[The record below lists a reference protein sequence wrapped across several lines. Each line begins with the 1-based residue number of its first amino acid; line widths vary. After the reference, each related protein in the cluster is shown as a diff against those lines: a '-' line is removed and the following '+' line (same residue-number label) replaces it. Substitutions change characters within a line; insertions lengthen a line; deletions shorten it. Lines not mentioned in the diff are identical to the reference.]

1 MPFTVITLKNTPKSL
16 RGDLT
21 KWMQEIATG
30 VYVGNFNSK
39 VREEIWNRVL
49 ESSGVG
55 EATLSYY
62 YRNEIGYNFETHN
75 ADRNVI
81 DYEGIP
87 LIIVKSEETHEE
99 ENDKHGYSKASK
111 FHKARKYTSTTKK
124 EQERTYVILDIETD
138 GLDER
143 TNKIIE
149 IGAIKASTKE
159 EFHKKIKIDTK
170 LPKEITKLTGI
181 TDKELEEG
189 EEILESLK
197 ELKEFI
203 GYNDIVGYGVKFDI
217 KFINRNL
224 QLNGLDRLTNKT
236 WDLMDF
242 VKREKSFLENYKLE
256 MVLKSYGIDKK
267 VPHRALEDSRLID
280 ELSGKVQKF
289 QEFLKK
295 KP

>member
-1 MPFTVITLKNTPKSL
+1 MINT
-16 RGDLT
+16 G
-21 KWMQEIATG
+21 IAKHL
-30 VYVGNFNSK
+30 NFIK
-39 VREEIWNRVL
+39 L
-49 ESSGVG
+49 ENIQ
-55 EATLSYY
+55 AQQ
-62 YRNEIGYNFETHN
+62 
-75 ADRNVI
+75 
-81 DYEGIP
+81 
-87 LIIVKSEETHEE
+87 
-99 ENDKHGYSKASK
+99 
-111 FHKARKYTSTTKK
+111 KK
-124 EQERTYVILDIETD
+124 EQEKTYVILDIETD

-159 EFHKKIKIDTK
+159 EFHKIIKIDTK

-203 GYNDIVGYGVKFDI
+203 GYNDLVGYGIKFDI

-224 QLNGLDRLTNKT
+224 KLNGLDRLTNKT

-242 VKREKSFLENYKLE
+242 IKREKSFLENYKLE
-256 MVLKSYGIDKK
+256 TVLKSYGIDKK

-280 ELSGKVQKF
+280 ELSDKV
-289 QEFLKK
+289 
-295 KP
+295 

>member
-39 VREEIWNRVL
+39 VREELWNRVI
-49 ESSGVG
+49 ESSGIG

-62 YRNEIGYNFETHN
+62 NRNEIGYNFETHN
-75 ADRNVI
+75 TDRQVI
-81 DYEGIP
+81 DFEGIP
-87 LIIVKSEETHEE
+87 LIIIKSKEKIEE
-99 ENDKHGYSKASK
+99 DAKSHGYSNASK
-111 FHKARKYTSTTKK
+111 YHKSKKYTSIGNNYPEKTF
-124 EQERTYVILDIETD
+124 VFLDIETD
-138 GLDER
+138 GLDEK

-149 IGAIKASTKE
+149 IGAIKSDSKE
-159 EFHKKIKIDTK
+159 EFHKIVKIDTK
-170 LPKEITKLTGI
+170 LPKNIIELTGI
-181 TDKELEEG
+181 TDKELESG
-189 EEILESLK
+189 ENIKEILK

-203 GYNDIVGYGVKFDI
+203 GEEDLVGYGIKFDI
-217 KFINRNL
+217 KFINRKL
-224 QLNGLDRLTNKT
+224 KLNGLDVLTNKT

-256 MVLKSYGIDKK
+256 TALKEYGIDKK
-267 VPHRALEDSRLID
+267 VPHRALEDSKLIY
-280 ELSGKVQKF
+280 ELSEKVQKF
-289 QEFLKK
+289 QEFSKR

>member
-1 MPFTVITLKNTPKSL
+1 MI
-16 RGDLT
+16 LT
-21 KWMQEIATG
+21 GLLIMADWIASNEYYFPLIPIDDDNLINPEVRIMYGFNKWRMSDTWIAEDVYEASEI
-30 VYVGNFNSK
+30 YEN
-39 VREEIWNRVL
+39 
-49 ESSGVG
+49 
-55 EATLSYY
+55 
-62 YRNEIGYNFETHN
+62 RNEIGYNFETHN

-87 LIIVKSEETHEE
+87 LVIVKSEETHKE

-124 EQERTYVILDIETD
+124 EQEKTYVILDIETD

-159 EFHKKIKIDTK
+159 EFHKIIKIDTK

-203 GYNDIVGYGVKFDI
+203 GDSDIVGYGVKFDI
-217 KFINRNL
+217 KFININL
-224 QLNGLDRLTNKT
+224 QLNGLNRLTNKT

-242 VKREKSFLENYKLE
+242 IKREKSFLENYKLE
-256 MVLKSYGIDKK
+256 TVLKSYGIDKK

-280 ELSGKVQKF
+280 ELSDKV
-289 QEFLKK
+289 
-295 KP
+295 